1 MKFYTLDLLKHL
13 LTSRINATLQMSN
26 TLAVSQSVSQSYV
39 GTHSKCELQTFV
51 VFFYFIYCLITNQTS
66 SCAINATQSN
76 IKCSKVVFGR
86 IVIVGLISFWF
97 YKRNTKRNKKKNCL
111 TPRQYISLWLR
122 NGSTCRNIFT

>member
-51 VFFYFIYCLITNQTS
+51 VFFLLHLLSDHKSNKQLCNQCDTIEYKMFQSRIWTDRYCRTH
-66 SCAINATQSN
+66 
-76 IKCSKVVFGR
+76 
-86 IVIVGLISFWF
+86 
-97 YKRNTKRNKKKNCL
+97 
-111 TPRQYISLWLR
+111 
-122 NGSTCRNIFT
+122 